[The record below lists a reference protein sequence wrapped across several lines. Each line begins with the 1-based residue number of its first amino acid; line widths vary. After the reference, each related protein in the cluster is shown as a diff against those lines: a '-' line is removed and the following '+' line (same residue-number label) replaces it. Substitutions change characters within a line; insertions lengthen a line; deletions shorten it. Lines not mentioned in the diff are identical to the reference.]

1 MGDLKN
7 FSKLQVNTRS
17 SHPEVFCKKMFLKIL
32 QISQK
37 NIFVGVP
44 FLIKLQ
50 AGNLK
55 LSETATEDVLLRK
68 VFLKR
73 RTGVHTAANQQPFIH
88 HLHKM
93 GVFEQFTKF
102 TAKNLCWSL
111 LLVKLQFG
119 GPATLLKKTSNQVL
133 SLEIYKLF
141 KNNYFEKH
149 L

>member
-37 NIFVGVP
+37 NVFAGVP

-55 LSETATEDVLLRK
+55 LSEAATGDVLLK
-68 VFLKR
+68 K
-73 RTGVHTAANQQPFIH
+73 GV
-88 HLHKM
+88 
-93 GVFEQFTKF
+93 
-102 TAKNLCWSL
+102 
-111 LLVKLQFG
+111 
-119 GPATLLKKTSNQVL
+119 LKKAHWSFRNSRSYINYTKWVL
-133 SLEIYKLF
+133 L
-141 KNNYFEKH
+141 NNSQNSQQKTCVGVSF
-149 L
+149 

>member
-37 NIFVGVP
+37 NVFAGVP

-55 LSETATEDVLLRK
+55 QSEAATGKCSVKKGVLKKAHWCFR
-68 VFLKR
+68 
-73 RTGVHTAANQQPFIH
+73 NIIH
-88 HLHKM
+88 PLHKI

-102 TAKNLCWSL
+102 TAK
-111 LLVKLQFG
+111 
-119 GPATLLKKTSNQVL
+119 
-133 SLEIYKLF
+133 
-141 KNNYFEKH
+141 
-149 L
+149 